1 MRKGFFKN
9 FGFSGEGNPLGDLG
23 TKLNSSL
30 YIVMTVVGTVLL
42 AFGGAFASGF
52 KLDEEWSAAT
62 TLWSHASVIFRYPV
76 VWMIAGTGLSV
87 LGGIGNYIDSNT
99 QRSTIDSLRLQNISI
114 PDLNNEINGYQETI
128 ESLKS
133 SLRLLHT
140 ELVTT
145 HLKAA
150 YKSLGLTTHE
160 RVSIYYEH
168 GSDFYLL
175 ARHSKNPVYAKSHR
189 QKFALNQGVIGQAW
203 QHQQHVERHCPG
215 FINRAEYLVYMEKT
229 YGFKDTQTLGFA
241 MKSCRY
247 VAIAISD
254 ADSHTG
260 VIVFESTNEGFLN
273 VSAKCIETAIVAYC
287 SEYQGIHSK
296 FLRDGLEL
304 NREAHIKSAPDSVEK
319 DFLKDF
325 KKGGAK

>member
-9 FGFSGEGNPLGDLG
+9 FGFAGESNLLGNLG
-23 TKLNSSL
+23 TKLNGSL
-30 YIVMTVVGTVLL
+30 YIAMTVVGTVLL

-52 KLDEEWSAAT
+52 KIDDEWGAAT
-62 TLWSHASVIFRYPV
+62 TLWNYTSVIFRYPV
-76 VWMIAGTGLSV
+76 AWMIAGTGLSV
-87 LGGIGNYIDSNT
+87 LGGIGNYIDSNAL
-99 QRSTIDSLRLQNISI
+99 RSTIDSLKVQNNSI
-114 PDLNNEINGYQETI
+114 PDLNNEINSYQETI

-150 YKSLGLTTHE
+150 YKSLGLTTHD

-168 GSDFYLL
+168 GNDFYLL

-203 QHQQHVERHCPG
+203 QHQKHVERHCPG
-215 FINRAEYLVYMEKT
+215 YQNRAEYLQYMEKT
-229 YGFKDTQTLGFA
+229 YGFKETQALGFA

-247 VAIAISD
+247 LAIAISD

-260 VIVFESTNEGFLN
+260 VIVFESTNEDFLN
-273 VSAKCIETAIVAYC
+273 VSDKCVETEIIAYC

-296 FLRDGLEL
+296 FLRDDLDM
-304 NREAHIKSAPDSVEK
+304 NRYAHIKSSTNS
-319 DFLKDF
+319 
-325 KKGGAK
+325 

>member
-1 MRKGFFKN
+1 MNKGFFKK
-9 FGFSGEGNPLGDLG
+9 FGFAGEGDPLGQLG

-30 YIVMTVVGTVLL
+30 YIILTVTGAVLL

-52 KLDEEWSAAT
+52 KLDDELNAAT
-62 TLWSHASVIFRYPV
+62 TFWGDISVILRFPV
-76 VWMIAGTGLSV
+76 TWMITGTALSIV
-87 LGGIGNYIDSNT
+87 GGIGNYLDSDAL
-99 QRSTIDSLRLQNISI
+99 RSKIESLKRQNSSI
-114 PDLNNEINGYQETI
+114 PELNNEINGYQETI
-128 ESLKS
+128 EALKS
-133 SLRLLHT
+133 SLRLSHT
-140 ELVTT
+140 DLVTT

-150 YKSLGLTTHE
+150 YKSLSLTTQE

-168 GSDFYLL
+168 GNDFYLL

-203 QHQQHVERHCPG
+203 EHQQHVERHCPG
-215 FINRAEYLVYMEKT
+215 FQNRAEYLEYMEKT
-229 YGFKDTQTLGFA
+229 YDFKEVQALGFA

-260 VIVFESTNEGFLN
+260 VIVFESTNEEFLN
-273 VSAKCIETAIVAYC
+273 VSGKCIETEIFAYC

-304 NREAHIKSAPDSVEK
+304 NREAHIKSAPDSVER
-319 DFLKDF
+319 DFLQGF

>member
-1 MRKGFFKN
+1 MAKGFFKN
-9 FGFSGEGNPLGDLG
+9 FGFAGEGNLLGRLG
-23 TKLNSSL
+23 AKLNSSL
-30 YIVMTVVGTVLL
+30 YIALTVIGTVFL

-52 KLDEEWSAAT
+52 TLEEELNKVTGFWAT
-62 TLWSHASVIFRYPV
+62 TGVIIQYPV
-76 VWMIAGTGLSV
+76 AWMIIGTIISV
-87 LGGIGNYIDSNT
+87 VGGIGNYLDSNSL
-99 QRSTIDSLRLQNISI
+99 RSTIDSLKRENNSI
-114 PDLNNEINGYQETI
+114 PVLNNEVNGYQETI

-168 GSDFYLL
+168 GRDFYLL
-175 ARHSKNPVYAKSHR
+175 ARHSKNPVYAESHR

-203 QHQQHVERHCPG
+203 QHQQHIERHCPA
-215 FINRAEYLVYMEKT
+215 FQKEAEYLEYMDKT
-229 YGFKDTQTLGFA
+229 YGFKRAQVLGFA

-247 VAIAISD
+247 VAVAISD

-260 VIVFESTNEGFLN
+260 VIVFESTNEEFLN
-273 VSAKCIETAIVAYC
+273 AAEKCIETHILAYC

-304 NREAHIKSAPDSVEK
+304 NREAHIKTAPDSVEK